1 MSEEYGTT
9 RAEESAES
17 GAARAEETAGGAGA
31 AQKHSGI
38 SRALNRWFH
47 HIDRGGTL
55 KSEVTAGILLCIL
68 AVCGMFINLQL
79 ISGMLVSGA
88 YETATVEQLAS
99 NGEIVATM
107 YFVSMLIA
115 FVGSLVIGVVAR
127 LPFVQ
132 VSGLG
137 LSSVMISLIGT
148 STGLSYYNLIAVCFV
163 SSIVYAVVVALPP
176 VKNFLFKALPQSV
189 RKAIPAAIGLLLA
202 FVALQLSGVITVTGS
217 SLPIFGV
224 GDAISSASGN
234 VQQSGLLGFSLFGY
248 ASDRFHPTLLLS
260 GIFCIVTVVLVLVFK
275 ARKAKHPYLWSLLIS
290 TVAYILLTVL
300 LVNVNWTNMSL
311 SFDSLLGRAW
321 MIGSEDAMLNHL
333 GTVFSNLSIGKIFTE
348 GFNFSAYT
356 EAGGSV
362 ALLFIAG
369 ILTML
374 AASLYGNEA
383 VMRASAEKGGYAMS
397 EKESKVALLC
407 NAGINVIAPLFNGSP
422 VEIGTES
429 VAGAEDNAKSGIASV
444 VAAIGF
450 AVSMFV
456 WIIPAIFVT
465 YTSPEIQM
473 NLYGHY
479 GKVLQLL
486 TECSFAFADTVM
498 CLVGLSMVKNSLDI
512 DWKDYKVFVPWIATI
527 AGTFFLSNVAWGLAL
542 GVAAYTVVQMV
553 SAPAEGVRK
562 LESLRAVG
570 IPTYVLTVLCIL
582 LVILAAM
589 L

>member
-1 MSEEYGTT
+1 
-9 RAEESAES
+9 
-17 GAARAEETAGGAGA
+17 
-31 AQKHSGI
+31 
-38 SRALNRWFH
+38 
-47 HIDRGGTL
+47 
-55 KSEVTAGILLCIL
+55 
-68 AVCGMFINLQL
+68 
-79 ISGMLVSGA
+79 
-88 YETATVEQLAS
+88 
-99 NGEIVATM
+99 
-107 YFVSMLIA
+107 
-115 FVGSLVIGVVAR
+115 
-127 LPFVQ
+127 
-132 VSGLG
+132 
-137 LSSVMISLIGT
+137 
-148 STGLSYYNLIAVCFV
+148 
-163 SSIVYAVVVALPP
+163 
-176 VKNFLFKALPQSV
+176 
-189 RKAIPAAIGLLLA
+189 
-202 FVALQLSGVITVTGS
+202 
-217 SLPIFGV
+217 
-224 GDAISSASGN
+224 
-234 VQQSGLLGFSLFGY
+234 
-248 ASDRFHPTLLLS
+248 
-260 GIFCIVTVVLVLVFK
+260 
-275 ARKAKHPYLWSLLIS
+275 
-290 TVAYILLTVL
+290 
-300 LVNVNWTNMSL
+300 
-311 SFDSLLGRAW
+311 
-321 MIGSEDAMLNHL
+321 MLNHL
-333 GTVFSNLSIGKIFTE
+333 GTVFSNLSVGKIFTE

-397 EKESKVALLC
+397 EKESRIALLC
-407 NAGINVIAPLFNGSP
+407 NAGINVVAPLFNCSP
-422 VEIGTES
+422 VEIGAES

-498 CLVGLSMVKNSLDI
+498 CLVGLSMVKNSFDI